1 MKQEIIKRKE
11 NGNLC
16 MLKSHINVD
25 FQADQFVFP
34 VFLIKKVVLC
44 LSTFAFTLSLSA
56 FGADG
61 WGTDP
66 VNGNNTADNGD
77 SFTVTAESPN
87 GGNCYKTAMVS
98 VSGNCSLSGTT
109 KSSGGGTCAGSRRSV
124 TPTVSIG
131 SGTSSCNVH
140 YHWEEKYGIWPGPY
154 LSDPPPLKKTVTVK
168 IRQYLTVT
176 NLPVG
181 SDIPLAG
188 DSAKIFTLDY
198 TAKTKSNHDTKGL
211 AGNNQSSFTAS
222 PANVCSVV
230 NAANRQVQVQS
241 NEPGA
246 CIVTLSVSGNANIQA
261 ASQTTYIGVAALQ
274 RAAPYQVTK
283 DNNGNALP
291 AGTRYTTSTPT
302 VCDVD
307 EQTGVLITRGAGDCI
322 MRAYPNYNSNP
333 SDYRAIIWPIAAD
346 TDGDGIPDIRD
357 NCPTTANPN
366 QLDSDGDG
374 IGDACDPDTDGDGI
388 LNHLDNCPKV
398 ANPGQEESIIPGIGQ
413 ACYDPDGDT
422 DGDGIA
428 DKWDNCPFID
438 NGPANDTNNQ
448 WLAVTAGA
456 NVGSNKKFRHDGIRW
471 VHDQVNGTHIQK
483 DTDGDG
489 KGDICDSDMDGDGVA
504 NDVDNC
510 PLVKNP
516 QQLDTNGDGVGDACE
531 RTFVSPIGSDFNSCQ
546 SWAEACSSIQKGINA
561 AETLGLNYVFVQE
574 GTYRPQSTVLLK
586 KGISIYGG
594 FKGDELTPA
603 QANPI
608 QNPTIIR
615 GDRDGSSVGVIETI
629 DALPAGVN
637 IGTLLEAKNTGKLLE
652 DDIILSGLIINAG
665 KPGADAAALNIEN
678 ARVTLNG
685 TRLIANF
692 GNGGTASAALNA
704 KGASIININGGE
716 FVKNRASHGA
726 GIYNN
731 NSSITLNNVSFMGND
746 TNGGQG
752 SAIYQTGNSAQL
764 IIKNSRFN
772 NNTYNGTGTNSGGA
786 IAANAGL
793 IDISSGTVFEKNHA
807 KLNGGAIYLE
817 GAAKL
822 SMTGVELT
830 ENHAVGDGGAI
841 YFNVNNSPVSLHLLN
856 TSTLIG
862 NKAEGHGGAIYIANT
877 NQLSAT
883 NNTFFANKAGSKLDD
898 TPVAGKLGGAMYM
911 ASDSGAV
918 TLVHNTLVG
927 NTASGSGGGIYSARA
942 NFLSLIGNLLAGN
955 TASTASNAY
964 FNTATNSSSK
974 YNVFGFNGVA
984 GVNAN
989 IPSNNSIIPTPEQA
1003 PTLDKLVSSTPTKTG
1018 GDGYFS
1024 RLKTLPIIGGG
1035 VARDAIPVKSIVE
1048 DGANVTVCD
1057 TDVRFD
1063 SRGEQRAD
1071 YKSTEAGDPKCDIGA
1086 YEFTVLSCE
1095 DDADRRYQ
1103 QGEIFIKSCKPEF
1116 ENFELSLGYT
1126 NFIMLLLLSL
1136 FGGMRLYRRV

>member
-1 MKQEIIKRKE
+1 MNSK
-11 NGNLC
+11 NMHGL
-16 MLKSHINVD
+16 
-25 FQADQFVFP
+25 QFIV
-34 VFLIKKVVLC
+34 
-44 LSTFAFTLSLSA
+44 AFKA
-56 FGADG
+56 
-61 WGTDP
+61 
-66 VNGNNTADNGD
+66 N
-77 SFTVTAESPN
+77 
-87 GGNCYKTAMVS
+87 
-98 VSGNCSLSGTT
+98 
-109 KSSGGGTCAGSRRSV
+109 
-124 TPTVSIG
+124 
-131 SGTSSCNVH
+131 
-140 YHWEEKYGIWPGPY
+140 
-154 LSDPPPLKKTVTVK
+154 LKKTVKHILRAFFFSLAFASSSLVLAGLNPPNN
-168 IRQYLTVT
+168 ILDSMDAGSEIGEYTVT
-176 NLPVG
+176 YDGGNCAKKVNTTVSEGACTIRKTEDKDGGCAGNDAREKFYINMPSSNLG
-181 SDIPLAG
+181 RCRLKFQGEDNNFFTSDPSANSSYIKVKQYIIPTGLPAGVDQPIAG
-188 DSAKIFTLDY
+188 DAAKTFTFNY
-198 TAKTKSNHDTKGL
+198 TAQTKSGTNTKAL
-211 AGNNQSSFTAS
+211 AGNTQSSLTVS
-222 PANVCSVV
+222 PASICSVV
-230 NAANRQVQVQS
+230 NAANRQISIQS
-241 NEPGA
+241 NTPGS
-246 CIVTLSVSGNANIQA
+246 CYITMTLSGNANI
-261 ASQTTYIGVAALQ
+261 ASTSHTFTVGVAALQ

-283 DNNGNALP
+283 DNSGNALP

-307 EQTGVLITRGAGDCI
+307 EYTGELITRGAGDCI

-346 TDGDGIPDIRD
+346 TDGDGIPDVRD

-366 QLDSDGDG
+366 QIDSDGDG
-374 IGDACDPDTDGDGI
+374 IGDACDPDIDGDGI
-388 LNHLDNCPKV
+388 LNHLDNCPTV
-398 ANPGQEESIIPGIGQ
+398 ANPGQEESIISGIGQ

-428 DKWDNCPFID
+428 DKWDNCPFVA
-438 NGPANDTNNQ
+438 NGPDADGNSQ
-448 WLAVTAGA
+448 WIAIASGMQTA
-456 NVGSNKKFRHDGIRW
+456 SNKKFRYDGSSW
-471 VHDQVNGTHIQK
+471 VHDQTNGTHIQR
-483 DTDGDG
+483 DTDDDG
-489 KGDICDSDMDGDGVA
+489 KGDMCDSDMDGDGVA

-510 PLVKNP
+510 LLVKNP

-531 RTFVSPIGSDFNSCQ
+531 RTFVSPTGSDFNSCQ
-546 SWAEACSSIQKGINA
+546 SWAEACSSIQKGIDT
-561 AETLGLNYVFVQE
+561 AETLALNYVFVQE
-574 GTYRPQSTVLLK
+574 GTYRPQSTITLK
-586 KGISIYGG
+586 KGISVYGG
-594 FKGDELTPA
+594 FKGDELVPT
-603 QANPI
+603 QANPVK
-608 QNPTIIR
+608 NPTIIR
-615 GDRDGSSVGVIETI
+615 GDKDGSSAGIIETI
-629 DALPAGVN
+629 DELPAGAN

-665 KPGADAAALNIEN
+665 KPGTDAAALNIEN
-678 ARVTLNG
+678 ARVTLSG
-685 TRLIANF
+685 TRLLANF
-692 GNGGTASAALNA
+692 GNGGSASAGLNA
-704 KGASIININGGE
+704 KGASIVNINGGE

-731 NSSITLNNVSFMGND
+731 NSSITLNNVSFAAND

-764 IIKNSRFN
+764 IIKNSRFS
-772 NNTYNGTGTNSGGA
+772 NNTYNGAANNSGGA

-807 KLNGGAIYLE
+807 KLNGGAIYLD
-817 GAAKL
+817 GTAKL

-841 YFNVNNSPVSLHLLN
+841 YLNVNNSPVNQHVLN

-898 TPVAGKLGGAMYM
+898 APVAGKSGGALYM

-927 NTASGSGGGIYSARA
+927 NTASSSGGGLYSARA

-964 FNTATNSSSK
+964 FNTATNGSSK
-974 YNVFGFNGVA
+974 YNVFGFNGIA

-989 IPSNNSIIPTPEQA
+989 IPSNNSIVPTPEQA
-1003 PTLDKLVSSTPTKTG
+1003 ATLDKLVSSTPTNTG

-1024 RLKTLPIIGGG
+1024 KLKTLPIAGGG
-1035 VARDAIPVKSIVE
+1035 PARDAIPVKSIVE
-1048 DGANVTVCD
+1048 EGANVTVCD

-1126 NFIMLLLLSL
+1126 NCIMLLLLSL